1 MEGIMK
7 IAVDGMGG
15 DSPEN
20 NIDGAINALADSQI
34 EILLVG
40 EPKELGRL
48 LSEKNYDQERLSIIP
63 SEGAI
68 LDTEQPAMAVKR
80 KPNASINICSGLVR
94 KGIAK
99 GFISAGNSGATFAS
113 SAGVLGMF
121 DGLTKPCVGGPIFG
135 FSPETLILDLGL
147 NVDPTPNQLIDFAA
161 LGVSQVKTLYGINN
175 PNVGLL
181 SNGSE
186 SNKGNKLVK
195 ESFKL
200 FEKSSI
206 NFYGNV
212 EGHDIATGKVNVI
225 VCDGFTGNIILKA
238 VEGMGYAINKFLEK
252 NITENK
258 YKDIINK
265 VSENTNI
272 MREFGGGP
280 VLGVKGIAIVAHGA
294 SSSTAI
300 SNGIKTISWLSKKDY
315 INQLKK
321 ELEEIRGSINND

>member
-1 MEGIMK
+1 MK
-7 IAVDGMGG
+7 IAVDAMGG
-15 DSPEN
+15 DSPVN
-20 NIDGAINALADSQI
+20 NIDGAIKALNETEI

-40 EPKELGRL
+40 EPGKLEKL
-48 LSEKNYDQERLSIIP
+48 LHDKNYNKDKLSIIP

-80 KPNASINICSGLVR
+80 KPNASINVCSGLVK
-94 KGIAK
+94 KGIAN
-99 GFISAGNSGATFAS
+99 GFISSGNSGATFAS

-121 DGLTKPCVGGPIFG
+121 DGLSKPCVGGPIFG

-147 NVDPTPNQLIDFAA
+147 NVDPTPKQLIDFAA
-161 LGVSQVKTLYGINN
+161 LGISQSKILYNVEN
-175 PNVGLL
+175 PTVGLL

-195 ESFKL
+195 ESFEL
-200 FEKSSI
+200 FEKSSL

-238 VEGMGYAINKFLEK
+238 IEGIGHVINQYIQE
-252 NITENK
+252 NITDNK
-258 YKDIINK
+258 YEKIINSISK
-265 VSENTNI
+265 NTNI

-280 VLGVKGIAIVAHGA
+280 VIGVNGIAIVAHGA
-294 SSSTAI
+294 SSPTAVY
-300 SNGIKTISWLSKKDY
+300 NGIKTISWLSKKDY

-321 ELEEIRGSINND
+321 ELEEVRGSVNYE

>member
-1 MEGIMK
+1 MK
-7 IAVDGMGG
+7 IAVDAMGG
-15 DSPEN
+15 DSPVN
-20 NIDGAINALADSQI
+20 NIDGAIKALNETEI

-40 EPKELGRL
+40 EPGKLEKL
-48 LSEKNYDQERLSIIP
+48 LHDKDYNKDKLSIIP

-80 KPNASINICSGLVR
+80 KPNASINVCSGLVK
-94 KGIAK
+94 KGIAN
-99 GFISAGNSGATFAS
+99 GFISSGNSGATFAS

-121 DGLTKPCVGGPIFG
+121 DGLSKPCVGGPLFG

-147 NVDPTPNQLIDFAA
+147 NVDPTPKQLIDFAA
-161 LGVSQVKTLYGINN
+161 LGISQSKILYNVEN
-175 PNVGLL
+175 PTVGLL

-195 ESFKL
+195 ESFEL
-200 FEKSSI
+200 FEKSSL
-206 NFYGNV
+206 NFFGNV

-238 VEGMGYAINKFLEK
+238 IEGIGHVINQYIQE
-252 NITENK
+252 NITDNK
-258 YKDIINK
+258 YEKIINSISK
-265 VSENTNI
+265 NTNI

-280 VLGVKGIAIVAHGA
+280 VIGVNGIAIVAHGA
-294 SSSTAI
+294 SSPTAVY
-300 SNGIKTISWLSKKDY
+300 NGIKTISWLSKKDY

-321 ELEEIRGSINND
+321 ELEEVRGSVNYE

>member
-1 MEGIMK
+1 MK
-7 IAVDGMGG
+7 IAVDAMGG
-15 DSPEN
+15 DSPVN
-20 NIDGAINALADSQI
+20 NIDGAIKALNETEI

-40 EPKELGRL
+40 DPGKLEKL
-48 LSEKNYDQERLSIIP
+48 LHDKDYNKDKLSIIP

-68 LDTEQPAMAVKR
+68 PDTEQPAMAVKR
-80 KPNASINICSGLVR
+80 KPNASINVCSGLVK
-94 KGIAK
+94 KGIAS
-99 GFISAGNSGATFAS
+99 GFISSGNSGATFAS

-121 DGLTKPCVGGPIFG
+121 DGLSKPCVGGPIFG

-147 NVDPTPNQLIDFAA
+147 NVDPTPKQLIDFAA
-161 LGVSQVKTLYGINN
+161 LGISQSKILYNVEN
-175 PNVGLL
+175 PTVGLL

-195 ESFKL
+195 ESFEL
-200 FEKSSI
+200 FEKSSL

-238 VEGMGYAINKFLEK
+238 IEGIGHVINQYIQE
-252 NITENK
+252 NITDNK
-258 YKDIINK
+258 YEKIINSISK
-265 VSENTNI
+265 NTNI

-280 VLGVKGIAIVAHGA
+280 VIGVNGIAIVAHGA
-294 SSSTAI
+294 SSPTAVY
-300 SNGIKTISWLSKKDY
+300 NGIKTISWLSKKDY

-321 ELEEIRGSINND
+321 ELEEVRGSVNYE

>member
-1 MEGIMK
+1 MK
-7 IAVDGMGG
+7 IAIDGMGG
-15 DSPEN
+15 DTPEN
-20 NIDGAINALADSQI
+20 NVDGAIKALEDSEI

-40 EPKELGRL
+40 EPEKLERL
-48 LSEKNYDQERLSIIP
+48 LTQKNYDKERLSIIP

-68 LDTEQPAMAVKR
+68 LDTEQPAMSVKR
-80 KPNASINICSGLVR
+80 KPNASINICAGLVK

-99 GFISAGNSGATFAS
+99 GFISSGNSGATFAS

-121 DGLTKPCVGGPIFG
+121 EGLTKPCVGGPVFG

-147 NVDPTPNQLIDFAA
+147 NVDPTPKQLIDFAA
-161 LGVSQVKTLYGINN
+161 LGVSQVKTLYGVKN
-175 PNVGLL
+175 PTVGLL

-186 SNKGNKLVK
+186 PNKGNKLVK
-195 ESFKL
+195 ESFEL

-238 VEGMGYAINKFLEK
+238 IEGMGYVINKFLQK
-252 NITENK
+252 NIIDEKYENL
-258 YKDIINK
+258 INK
-265 VSENTNI
+265 IAENTNI

-280 VLGVKGIAIVAHGA
+280 VLGVNGIAIVAHGA
-294 SSSTAI
+294 SSPTAI
-300 SNGIKTISWLSKKDY
+300 SNGINTISWLSKKDY

-321 ELEEIRGSINND
+321 ELEEIRGSINSD

>member
-1 MEGIMK
+1 MK
-7 IAVDGMGG
+7 IAVDAMGG
-15 DSPEN
+15 DSPVN
-20 NIDGAINALADSQI
+20 NIDGAIKALNETEI

-40 EPKELGRL
+40 EPGKLEKL
-48 LSEKNYDQERLSIIP
+48 LHDKNYNKDKLSIIP

-80 KPNASINICSGLVR
+80 KPNASINVCSGLVK
-94 KGIAK
+94 KGIAN
-99 GFISAGNSGATFAS
+99 GFISSGNSGATFAS

-121 DGLTKPCVGGPIFG
+121 EGLSKPCVGGPIFG

-147 NVDPTPNQLIDFAA
+147 NVDPTPKQLIDFAA
-161 LGVSQVKTLYGINN
+161 LGISQSKILYNVEN
-175 PNVGLL
+175 PTVGLL

-195 ESFKL
+195 ESFEL
-200 FEKSSI
+200 FEKSSL

-238 VEGMGYAINKFLEK
+238 IEGTGHVINQYIQE
-252 NITENK
+252 NITDNK
-258 YKDIINK
+258 YEKIINSISK
-265 VSENTNI
+265 NTNI

-280 VLGVKGIAIVAHGA
+280 VIGVNGIAIVAHGA
-294 SSSTAI
+294 SSPTAVY
-300 SNGIKTISWLSKKDY
+300 NGIKTISWLSKKDY

-321 ELEEIRGSINND
+321 ELEEVRGSVNYG

>member
-1 MEGIMK
+1 MK
-7 IAVDGMGG
+7 IAVDAMGG
-15 DSPEN
+15 DSPVN
-20 NIDGAINALADSQI
+20 NIDGAIKALNETEI

-40 EPKELGRL
+40 EPGKLEKL
-48 LSEKNYDQERLSIIP
+48 LHDKNYNKDKLSIIP

-80 KPNASINICSGLVR
+80 KPNASINVCSGLVK
-94 KGIAK
+94 KGIAN
-99 GFISAGNSGATFAS
+99 GFISSGNSGATFAS
-113 SAGVLGMF
+113 SAGILGMF
-121 DGLTKPCVGGPIFG
+121 EGLSKPCVGGPIFG

-147 NVDPTPNQLIDFAA
+147 NVDPTPKQLIDFAA
-161 LGVSQVKTLYGINN
+161 LGISQSKILYNVEN
-175 PNVGLL
+175 PTVGLL

-195 ESFKL
+195 ESFEL
-200 FEKSSI
+200 FEKSSL

-238 VEGMGYAINKFLEK
+238 IEGTGHVINQYIQE
-252 NITENK
+252 NITDNK
-258 YKDIINK
+258 YEKIINSISK
-265 VSENTNI
+265 NTNI

-280 VLGVKGIAIVAHGA
+280 VIGVNGIAIVAHGA
-294 SSSTAI
+294 SSPTAVY
-300 SNGIKTISWLSKKDY
+300 NGIKTISWLSKKDY

-321 ELEEIRGSINND
+321 ELEEVRGSVNYE